1 MSTTSSS
8 SRGDRLEGERGR
20 RLAHLE
26 VTMFPPPSYE
36 ETCTSTTNATP
47 VSGTARRCDGPAS
60 TVYQVQAGLV
70 ASGRIWHRRR
80 FLKNFGFYQSRSDMV
95 IGYFRL
101 ELLLRLA
108 KRPLSIFLILAGKL
122 SFMREKVVS
131 RGKEKVVSR
140 GSLRY
145 FDKTEF
151 HSKRT
156 KKQFFFIFFSNEV
169 AHATGRL

>member
-108 KRPLSIFLILAGKL
+108 KRPLSSFL
-122 SFMREKVVS
+122 FWPE
-131 RGKEKVVSR
+131 
-140 GSLRY
+140 
-145 FDKTEF
+145 
-151 HSKRT
+151 
-156 KKQFFFIFFSNEV
+156 N
-169 AHATGRL
+169 

>member
-8 SRGDRLEGERGR
+8 SRGDRLEGERR

-36 ETCTSTTNATP
+36 ETCTSTTHATP

-108 KRPLSIFLILAGKL
+108 KRPLSIFL
-122 SFMREKVVS
+122 REKVFS
-131 RGKEKVVSR
+131 RGKEKLWPAGYEWRRRS
-140 GSLRY
+140 
-145 FDKTEF
+145 KTA
-151 HSKRT
+151 
-156 KKQFFFIFFSNEV
+156 EV
-169 AHATGRL
+169 GGDVWW

>member
-1 MSTTSSS
+1 
-8 SRGDRLEGERGR
+8 
-20 RLAHLE
+20 
-26 VTMFPPPSYE
+26 
-36 ETCTSTTNATP
+36 
-47 VSGTARRCDGPAS
+47 
-60 TVYQVQAGLV
+60 
-70 ASGRIWHRRR
+70 
-80 FLKNFGFYQSRSDMV
+80 MV

-108 KRPLSIFLILAGKL
+108 KRPLSIFFILAGKL

-140 GSLRY
+140 GSFRY

-156 KKQFFFIFFSNEV
+156 KISLIRDRTEWIRVSVMILILPVHHFVSLLCSQTTEGV
-169 AHATGRL
+169 DGPVGGRKV